1 MDPDD
6 PFFNDDG
13 VVPLKQFD
21 VSDFFFF
28 EDQSGKFH
36 HLIGDGNVCY
46 D

>member
-21 VSDFFFF
+21 VSDFFFLKIKVENF
-28 EDQSGKFH
+28 T
-36 HLIGDGNVCY
+36 I
-46 D
+46 